1 MSLSLFYLTSNT
13 ALVTGAT
20 HGPGMSMATGLAKAG
35 EQIIIDDLMREK
47 LDIAIA
53 QFAADGLQAHGYL
66 FDVTDEAAVKQHIE
80 MIEKKAGPIDILVN
94 NAGIKKRTPVL
105 I

>member
-1 MSLSLFYLTSNT
+1 MSLSLFYLTGKT

-20 HGPGMSMATGLAKAG
+20 HGPGMSMDTGLAKPGA
-35 EQIIIDDLMREK
+35 QIIVNDMVQEK
-47 LDIAIA
+47 FDSEVA
-53 QFAADGLQAHGYL
+53 QYAADGLQAHGYL

-94 NAGIKKRTPVL
+94 NAGIIKRTPVL